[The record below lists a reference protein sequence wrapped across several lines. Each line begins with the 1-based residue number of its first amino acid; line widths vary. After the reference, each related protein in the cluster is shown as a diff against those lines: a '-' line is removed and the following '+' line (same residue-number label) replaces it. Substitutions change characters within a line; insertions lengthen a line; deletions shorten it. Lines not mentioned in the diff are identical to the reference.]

1 MTSHNIEDFIEH
13 SSSVPRDVVRICK
26 TVREVEE
33 LSIKKMQ
40 ELDENRKTFL
50 MNKKGKGEKTD
61 ELKNKID
68 KEYKFLME
76 LNDYKYEQFKDLDF
90 IIKGHIKELDLSI
103 NEYEVEYKQLWKCSP
118 NINSKLLNFIL
129 NFIIYF
135 LLFKFFF
142 ITFLNFQIFHN
153 NIIIIYRKSNK

>member
-50 MNKKGKGEKTD
+50 MNKKGKGFFSGS
-61 ELKNKID
+61 KNF
-68 KEYKFLME
+68 FLRSKKVGSGVKSDHPGTI
-76 LNDYKYEQFKDLDF
+76 L
-90 IIKGHIKELDLSI
+90 LSFSI
-103 NEYEVEYKQLWKCSP
+103 
-118 NINSKLLNFIL
+118 
-129 NFIIYF
+129 
-135 LLFKFFF
+135 
-142 ITFLNFQIFHN
+142 
-153 NIIIIYRKSNK
+153 